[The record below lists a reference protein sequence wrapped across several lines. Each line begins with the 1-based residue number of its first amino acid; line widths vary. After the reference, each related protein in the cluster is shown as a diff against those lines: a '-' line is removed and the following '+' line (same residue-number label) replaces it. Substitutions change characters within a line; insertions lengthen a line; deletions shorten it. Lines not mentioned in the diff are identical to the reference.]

1 MITVL
6 FTTYNGSPTIGR
18 MLQRFCELDQPPC
31 DLEILMIDNGSSDA
45 TVIVA
50 QPFVD
55 RLPLKILQER
65 KRGKNRALNHGI
77 KFAKGN
83 LLLFT
88 DDDVLPDRSW
98 LVRAWECAEAN
109 KTADLFGGPILPY
122 WDVEPPP
129 FILNSVPLTAAYG
142 ITPPNLSEGPIP
154 PGAIW
159 GANMFVRKRVF
170 DAGLRFNERVG
181 PSAGNYVMGGDTEFT
196 VRAALKGY
204 RSWYCP
210 DAQLLHII
218 APHQLEKRWLIG
230 RAYKHG
236 KSMYANN
243 GKKDC
248 EGQVT
253 SLMKIDIG
261 FPRWML
267 RQAVEEM
274 IGALRSRLVGDQ
286 AAEWR
291 YWWGFYH
298 LAGYMAQARSSRS
311 SFVRK

>member
-1 MITVL
+1 MISVL
-6 FTTYNGSPTIGR
+6 LATYNGAPTIGR
-18 MLQRFCELDQPPC
+18 LLPKLSEAESPKCAWEV
-31 DLEILMIDNGSSDA
+31 IVVDNGSTDDTIEVVRGFEDRVPL
-45 TVIVA
+45 TV
-50 QPFVD
+50 
-55 RLPLKILQER
+55 LQHP
-65 KRGKNRALNHGI
+65 KRGKNRALNYGLEHVRGD
-77 KFAKGN
+77 
-83 LLLFT
+83 LVLFT

-109 KTADLFGGPILPY
+109 ETVDLFGGRILPY
-122 WDVEPPP
+122 WDVKPPP

-196 VRAALKGY
+196 VRAACKGY

-210 DAQLLHII
+210 DAQVLHII
-218 APHQLEKRWLIG
+218 GPHQLEKGWLLK

-253 SLMKIDIG
+253 SLLKIDLG

-274 IGALRSRLVGDQ
+274 IGAVRSKLGGNK

-298 LAGYMAQARSSRS
+298 LAGYMAQARCSRN
-311 SFVRK
+311 SFS